1 MLTIFLFKRSKTIR
15 MNHLPLIIK
24 REYLTKVRNK
34 SFIIMTFVS
43 PLIMVAL
50 IAVVAYLSQINSD
63 KERQISILDESG
75 ILEGL
80 FENTENTTY
89 KILSDINLDSAK
101 ELVEAREDYGLLH
114 IEKGIDENNLIEKV
128 NFYSDDSPSLSII
141 SSLERKIEKRLED
154 EKLKNNG
161 VDIAK
166 IEASKTNINIGQ
178 ETFTGEKTSKV
189 DSYLKLAF
197 GGAAGYLLF
206 MFIIIYGNMIMRS
219 VIEEKTSR
227 IIEIII
233 SSVKP
238 IQLMLGKIIGTSL
251 AGITQFAIWVLLGG
265 ILITVLS
272 AIFGISMTEIQTPQQ
287 ELMNQAMQ
295 NADMANEL
303 QFAMQSFFNLPLTN
317 LVIAFMFFFIGGYLL
332 YSSLYA
338 AVGAAV
344 DNETD
349 TQQFMLPIIMP
360 LVLAV
365 YVGIFTV
372 IEDPHG
378 TVSTVFSFIPFTS
391 PVVMLMR
398 IPFGVPIWQQLL
410 SFAILV
416 ATFVF
421 TVWFA
426 AKIYRVGILM
436 YGKKPSYKEIY
447 KWIKY

>member
-1 MLTIFLFKRSKTIR
+1 

-24 REYLTKVRNK
+24 REYLNKVRNK
-34 SFIIMTFVS
+34 SFIVMTFLS
-43 PLIMVAL
+43 PMIMIAL
-50 IAVVAYLSQINSD
+50 VAVVAYLSQVNND
-63 KERQISILDESG
+63 KKRAISILDETGVVS
-75 ILEGL
+75 EV

-89 KILSDINLDSAK
+89 TLLSGTGLETAK
-101 ELVEAREDYGLLH
+101 ELVKAQKSFGLLY
-114 IEKGIDENNLIEKV
+114 IKKSSDALNLVETV
-128 NFYSDDSPSLSII
+128 NFYSDESPSVSII
-141 SSLERKIEKRLED
+141 SNLERKIEKRLSD
-154 EKLKNNG
+154 IKLQNDG
-161 VDIAK
+161 VDIEQ
-166 IEASKTNINIGQ
+166 IRASKTTLNIAQ
-178 ETFTGEKTSKV
+178 ETFSGEKTSKI

-238 IQLMLGKIIGTSL
+238 IQLMMGKIIGTSL
-251 AGITQFAIWVLLGG
+251 AGVTQFVIWIILGSVLLF
-265 ILITVLS
+265 VVS
-272 AIFGISMTEIQTPQQ
+272 AIFGIDLMQMQSPQQ
-287 ELMNQAMQ
+287 EMINQAMATSDAQ
-295 NADMANEL
+295 NIAQDLING
-303 QFAMQSFFNLPLTN
+303 FVNLPILN
-317 LVIAFMFFFIGGYLL
+317 LCIAFLFFFIGGYLL
-332 YSSLYA
+332 YSSFYA
-338 AVGAAV
+338 AIGAAV

-349 TQQFMLPIIMP
+349 TQQFMMPILMP

-365 YVGIFTV
+365 YVGVFTV

-378 TVSTVFSFIPFTS
+378 TVSTIFSFIPFTS

-410 SFAILV
+410 SFGLLV
-416 ATFVF
+416 LTFVF

-436 YGKKPSYKEIY
+436 YGKKPTYKELF
-447 KWIKY
+447 KWLRY

>member
-1 MLTIFLFKRSKTIR
+1 

-24 REYLTKVRNK
+24 REYLTKVKNK

-50 IAVVAYLSQINSD
+50 IAVVSYLSQLNND
-63 KERQISILDESG
+63 KERSISVLDETGVLSEIFVDKEHTKYT
-75 ILEGL
+75 IL
-80 FENTENTTY
+80 TDT
-89 KILSDINLDSAK
+89 SLDTAK
-101 ELVEAREDYGLLH
+101 ELIKAKEDFGLLY
-114 IEKGIDENNLIEKV
+114 IEKSADPENVISSV
-128 NFYSDDSPSLSII
+128 RFYSDESPSLSII
-141 SSLERKIEKRLED
+141 SSLERKIEK
-154 EKLKNNG
+154 KLQDAKLQKNG
-161 VDIAK
+161 VDIKK
-166 IEASKTNINIGQ
+166 IEASKTNITIAQ
-178 ETFTGEKTSKV
+178 ETFTGEKTSKI
-189 DSYLKLAF
+189 DSILKLAF

-238 IQLMLGKIIGTSL
+238 VQLMLGKIIGTSL
-251 AGITQFAIWVLLGG
+251 AGITQFAIWVVLGG
-265 ILITVLS
+265 VLMLVLS
-272 AIFGISMTEIQTPQQ
+272 TIFGISMTEMQTPQQ
-287 ELMNQAMQ
+287 DMMNQAMQ
-295 NADMANEL
+295 NPDVANEVQL
-303 QFAMQSFFNLPLTN
+303 AWQSFLNLPLAN
-317 LVIAFMFFFIGGYLL
+317 LVIAFLFFFIGGYLL

-349 TQQFMLPIIMP
+349 TQQFMLPILMP
-360 LVLAV
+360 LILAV

-416 ATFVF
+416 ATFTF
-421 TVWFA
+421 AVWFA

-436 YGKKPSYKEIY
+436 YGKKPSYKELY